1 MSNKNNNI
9 KIETKNFYLR
19 QFNKEDHFDV
29 YYNFWNDKNLLEFV
43 KCDKPWSKES
53 VEDRLRM
60 YESLMNEFCLP
71 NFAVFTKETED
82 FVGSCGMSLFH
93 NAHGERN
100 PLRPIKSEKYKNKEI
115 ELRYVLY
122 KKYWNEEGYAIE
134 IIKACIDFVFDNYSD
149 IKRIVV
155 AAGADDITEQK
166 FLSKI
171 GFESHNEI
179 SYSWY
184 GKEIFHF
191 INKKKDSSNIEN

>member
-53 VEDRLRM
+53 IADRFRI
-60 YESLMNEFCLP
+60 YESWMDEYSLP

-82 FVGSCGMSLFH
+82 FVGSCGMGLFH
-93 NAHGERN
+93 NCHGERN
-100 PLRPIKSEKYKNKEI
+100 PLKLINSGKYQKKDI
-115 ELRYVLY
+115 ELRYVFH
-122 KKYWNEEGYAIE
+122 KKYWDEEGYATE
-134 IIKACIDFVFDNYSD
+134 IIKECIDFVFDNYLD
-149 IKRIVV
+149 IKRVVV
-155 AAGADDITEQK
+155 AADADDTTEHK
-166 FLSKI
+166 VLSKI

-191 INKKKDSSNIEN
+191 INKDSSNIEN